1 MALYNGNDY
10 FFILSLYIYIY
21 IFFPLLYIF
30 FIFAHKA
37 IKSSLGSRYSIY
49 IYFYSNI
56 YIYFLLSFYSS
67 ISNVPNS
74 LCISVNVFPFVS
86 TKRKITKITLNAQ
99 INAKKKKTGA
109 IPTASTTLENDTVT
123 INANIQLNN
132 AADVEA
138 VPFNLVGKIS
148 PI

>member
-1 MALYNGNDY
+1 MIIFLYY
-10 FFILSLYIYIY
+10 LYIYIY
-21 IFFPLLYIF
+21 IFFSPFIYFFHFRSQSDKIISRISIF
-30 FIFAHKA
+30 D
-37 IKSSLGSRYSIY
+37 IY